1 MTEKTESAATMAEE
15 GLAVTCE
22 GIVRDY
28 LAHRGYEVHVADGW
42 SCDGEDAPVV
52 AEDGDETVLIAVISA
67 YEEGSA
73 RMPELSVGA
82 AEFAIMRRACLLY
95 LADHSDVDAIRR
107 SSATS

>member
-52 AEDGDETVLIAVISA
+52 VIIS
-67 YEEGSA
+67 EEKHRRLQHVHRRCLRCEHRPVSG
-73 RMPELSVGA
+73 GA
-82 AEFAIMRRACLLY
+82 P
-95 LADHSDVDAIRR
+95 
-107 SSATS
+107 TTP